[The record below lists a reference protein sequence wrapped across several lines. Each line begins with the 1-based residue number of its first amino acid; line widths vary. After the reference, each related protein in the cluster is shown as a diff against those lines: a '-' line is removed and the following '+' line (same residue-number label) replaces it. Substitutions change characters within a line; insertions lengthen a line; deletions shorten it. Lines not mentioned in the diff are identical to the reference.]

1 MNTPTPT
8 GTEAR
13 VCADIAA
20 RQQQVGIPKYGM
32 TIEGNPQPLVEW
44 LKAQYFELLDAAI
57 YCKRAI
63 EELENARAQTCEPTT
78 LISHEN

>member
-1 MNTPTPT
+1 MMADHIVPTNKMVAT

-20 RQQQVGIPKYGM
+20 RQQLGIAKYG
-32 TIEGNPQPLVEW
+32 TTVEDNPLTLLEW
-44 LKAQYFELLDAAI
+44 NRHLYCELLDAAI

-63 EELENARAQTCEPTT
+63 EELEKTT
-78 LISHEN
+78 LTPEER